1 MQKCVINSTT
11 YILIEPDI
19 KKTTEEVDEGDED
32 DFLLDYQP
40 IQENQIKMLNYMPSE
55 SQEGKKYTLFNS
67 VEIMKVLLFYWA
79 SKYNKWQ

>member
-40 IQENQIKMLNYMPSE
+40 IQENQIKMLNYMTSE
-55 SQEGKKYTLFNS
+55 SQEGKNTLFL
-67 VEIMKVLLFYWA
+67 ILL
-79 SKYNKWQ
+79 K